1 MELSRVNH
9 VITAIIGMLTD
20 LVDQGVIGHAQKDVL
35 LPLLV
40 LHAIRNDSIVIEE
53 S

>member
-20 LVDQGVIGHAQKDVL
+20 LVDQGVRACPERRFIASFGSACY
-35 LPLLV
+35 P
-40 LHAIRNDSIVIEE
+40 
-53 S
+53 